1 MNDRLE
7 KYGSL
12 VARLAVAA
20 IFIHGG
26 WGKLGGLDGTAAYIA
41 SKGLPAPE
49 LGALLAAL
57 LELSGG
63 LAIAL
68 GLGTR
73 WAALAL
79 AIFLVSLTGL
89 PPTAGFIGKLYLFAA
104 LLNHGWVWLAIVG
117 ALVWCLGRMVSILSP
132 VLWPLAVASIVA
144 FMPILPAARIPAPL
158 LLDRASKPRARVP
171 HQHRRTG
178 AWRGV

>member
-1 MNDRLE
+1 MNGRLE

-49 LGALLAAL
+49 LGALFAAL
-57 LELSGG
+57 LELGGG

-79 AIFLVSLTGL
+79 AIFLVPATAFFHNPVGL
-89 PPTAGFIGKLYLFAA
+89 DGAA
-104 LLNHGWVWLAIVG
+104 AQMQWIHVYKNLAITGGLLAFTAFG
-117 ALVWCLGRMVSILSP
+117 AG
-132 VLWPLAVASIVA
+132 PLALEA
-144 FMPILPAARIPAPL
+144 
-158 LLDRASKPRARVP
+158 RARPPRQPGQLGFRSITQV
-171 HQHRRTG
+171 RVRS
-178 AWRGV
+178 